1 MSSSEQQGNHSA
13 MGNAPVKIGIRLEQN
28 VVEAGNVLKGRVY
41 LSIRSR
47 DQQAQGIHLVL
58 TGLEKSLIV
67 KNETEQNRETRKS
80 LTTSSTFL
88 NMDVPLK
95 IFPKGTVPPG
105 QYEYPFEWPLPD
117 NIPSSMNCQLGDSSC
132 AIEYQLT
139 AYLFNSRSIN
149 VLPDFSS
156 NATITVHGFSKGQSH
171 GVQVDLE
178 EYRIKSCC
186 ADRGT
191 MTMGWDADT
200 AVVAPKGVINVGITG
215 KNDSIVD
222 TQFLS
227 VRLMETVTWSAH
239 GHSEKRERMIASS
252 EIYVTENALWK
263 PLVQL
268 PPRRERFRN
277 RYDAMGGDIRA
288 GLFENRCVAYIE
300 VAQDARDSYAGN
312 VVGVRHSLIVTA
324 VTPGGC
330 CVTSPESSVLVTV
343 QRRMPN
349 KAIQTV
355 APACPQAS
363 APLCED
369 EFAVPSTDTIIDPFP
384 IYQDPPMAIAEI
396 LPDDWAPQESPV
408 VTIPASSVYVQSS
421 AATDA
426 SLVFGMIP
434 SAPPENLLREAHQ
447 IARNLEELQ
456 STLTASKSPTTTLEQ
471 MVQNPIMVLTIQN
484 LSPHEFVETL
494 KSCSRQ
500 DNDYARN
507 ARILASSMVPQ
518 FYCRHMLACLWSLSP
533 SVRFRVL
540 GEVAPL
546 ASDMDTQRESLERE
560 LDATEFAALRAAL
573 A

>member
-1 MSSSEQQGNHSA
+1 
-13 MGNAPVKIGIRLEQN
+13 
-28 VVEAGNVLKGRVY
+28 
-41 LSIRSR
+41 
-47 DQQAQGIHLVL
+47 
-58 TGLEKSLIV
+58 
-67 KNETEQNRETRKS
+67 
-80 LTTSSTFL
+80 
-88 NMDVPLK
+88 
-95 IFPKGTVPPG
+95 
-105 QYEYPFEWPLPD
+105 
-117 NIPSSMNCQLGDSSC
+117 
-132 AIEYQLT
+132 
-139 AYLFNSRSIN
+139 
-149 VLPDFSS
+149 
-156 NATITVHGFSKGQSH
+156 
-171 GVQVDLE
+171 
-178 EYRIKSCC
+178 
-186 ADRGT
+186 
-191 MTMGWDADT
+191 
-200 AVVAPKGVINVGITG
+200 
-215 KNDSIVD
+215 
-222 TQFLS
+222 
-227 VRLMETVTWSAH
+227 
-239 GHSEKRERMIASS
+239 
-252 EIYVTENALWK
+252 
-263 PLVQL
+263 
-268 PPRRERFRN
+268 
-277 RYDAMGGDIRA
+277 
-288 GLFENRCVAYIE
+288 
-300 VAQDARDSYAGN
+300 
-312 VVGVRHSLIVTA
+312 
-324 VTPGGC
+324 
-330 CVTSPESSVLVTV
+330 
-343 QRRMPN
+343 
-349 KAIQTV
+349 
-355 APACPQAS
+355 
-363 APLCED
+363 
-369 EFAVPSTDTIIDPFP
+369 
-384 IYQDPPMAIAEI
+384 MAIAEI